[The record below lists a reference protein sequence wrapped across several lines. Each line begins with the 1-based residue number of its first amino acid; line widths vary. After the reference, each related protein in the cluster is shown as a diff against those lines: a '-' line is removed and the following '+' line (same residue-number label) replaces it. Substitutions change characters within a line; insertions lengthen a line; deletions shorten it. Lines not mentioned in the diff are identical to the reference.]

1 MESKSSTNSLD
12 LYSVKFENCRTIYP
26 IRIIRPCNR
35 FKYDE
40 QAQLQEVLDDINEN
54 EFEIDC
60 AVCDNP
66 KRSTITCIKAHSAR
80 NACQYCENCAV
91 TYICYNKKTK
101 TVIEKNFSQIEG
113 NLSQQL
119 SQIEQETEYEEEAN
133 NLREQLFSLT
143 QEKDRELKK
152 SGRKQLIWPVSTMDG
167 NLRTLEGIE
176 VIVHEIENDP
186 QILKNDPE
194 FCKGIKGRSLLLDQP
209 SFHMIEDV
217 PCEYMHVVCLGVGKR
232 LVSLTFTVGENRE
245 RVTKR
250 KLTNPKVFNDLIK
263 DIQVVREFGRRCR
276 NLDFGVMKA
285 AEFRNI
291 ILFFFPIVLKCID
304 DEFPVE
310 QEMWLHLVFMIRSC
324 VLPNEEFQKVN
335 IDHVKYACKKFYTL
349 FQELFGEINCSYSI
363 HIVPSHLLLIRG
375 DQPLTFRSAFKFE
388 NFFSEMRNMFHAG
401 TVSPLKQ
408 ILQNCYMKRI
418 LEHHVCQKET
428 YFAAEKIPKPGV
440 KFNPS
445 KENNHLIYTLNDDDT
460 ICMYSIIKI
469 IDYNH
474 FKCYV

>member
-1 MESKSSTNSLD
+1 M
-12 LYSVKFENCRTIYP
+12 
-26 IRIIRPCNR
+26 
-35 FKYDE
+35 
-40 QAQLQEVLDDINEN
+40 DDINEN

-101 TVIEKNFSQIEG
+101 TVIEKKFSQIEG

-291 ILFFFPIVLKCID
+291 ILFFFQL
-304 DEFPVE
+304 
-310 QEMWLHLVFMIRSC
+310 S
-324 VLPNEEFQKVN
+324 
-335 IDHVKYACKKFYTL
+335 
-349 FQELFGEINCSYSI
+349 
-363 HIVPSHLLLIRG
+363 
-375 DQPLTFRSAFKFE
+375 
-388 NFFSEMRNMFHAG
+388 
-401 TVSPLKQ
+401 
-408 ILQNCYMKRI
+408 
-418 LEHHVCQKET
+418 
-428 YFAAEKIPKPGV
+428 
-440 KFNPS
+440 
-445 KENNHLIYTLNDDDT
+445 
-460 ICMYSIIKI
+460 
-469 IDYNH
+469 
-474 FKCYV
+474 